1 LKRWLGAATTMIL
14 LELDRVASC
23 RGSGV
28 ALENVSLTIDSGEM
42 VVVWGERRSGR
53 STLLRIA
60 AGIDPPDDGTVRF
73 QGRDLADWGSEV
85 LGDEIG
91 YCRRGFRPERGL
103 TVLDQLISSQFARKV
118 PQATALTRACGALER
133 VGAAWCSQLPVRD
146 LKTEE
151 IVVVAIARA
160 LTAEP
165 RLLIVDEP
173 TIGVDPLKR
182 DDILKLL
189 RSLADD
195 GVAILASAGEG
206 TAMLG
211 ADRVLSLGKGTLRG
225 ELRPDLAPVT
235 ELERHR
241 QARG

>member
-1 LKRWLGAATTMIL
+1 MSL
-14 LELDRVASC
+14 LELDHVASC
-23 RGSGV
+23 RGSRV
-28 ALENVSLTIDSGEM
+28 ALEDVSLTIDAGEM

-60 AGIDPPDDGTVRF
+60 AGIEPPTRGTVRF
-73 QGRDLADWGSEV
+73 QGSDLADRGADI

-118 PQATALTRACGALER
+118 TQATALTRACRALER
-133 VGAAWCSQLPVRD
+133 VGAGWCAQLPARD
-146 LKTEE
+146 LKTDET
-151 IVVVAIARA
+151 VVVAIARA
-160 LTAEP
+160 LTADP

-173 TIGVDPLKR
+173 TIGVEPLKR

-189 RSLADD
+189 RSLADE

-206 TAMLG
+206 TAVLG
-211 ADRVLSLGKGTLRG
+211 ADRVLSLGNGTLRG
-225 ELRPDLAPVT
+225 ELEPDLAPVT

-241 QARG
+241 RARG

>member
-1 LKRWLGAATTMIL
+1 MSL

-28 ALENVSLTIDSGEM
+28 ALESVSLTIDAGEM

-60 AGIDPPDDGTVRF
+60 AGIEPPDQGTVRF
-73 QGRDLADWGSEV
+73 QGRDVAERGAEM
-85 LGDEIG
+85 LGDGIG

-118 PQATALTRACGALER
+118 PQATALTRACKALER
-133 VGAAWCSQLPVRD
+133 VGADWCAQLPAGE

-151 IVVVAIARA
+151 TVVVAIARA
-160 LTAEP
+160 LIAGP

-189 RSLADD
+189 RSLADE
-195 GVAILASAGEG
+195 GIAILASAGEG

-211 ADRVLSLGKGTLRG
+211 ADRVLSLGNGRLRG
-225 ELRPDLAPVT
+225 ELEPDLAPVT
-235 ELERHR
+235 ELEHHR
-241 QARG
+241 RARG

>member
-1 LKRWLGAATTMIL
+1 MSL
-14 LELDRVASC
+14 LELDHVGSRSD
-23 RGSGV
+23 SGV
-28 ALENVSLTIDSGEM
+28 ALEGVSLTIDAGEM

-60 AGIDPPDDGTVRF
+60 AGIEPPDQGTVRF
-73 QGRDLADWGSEV
+73 QGRDLAGRGVEM

-91 YCRRGFRPERGL
+91 YCRHGFRPERGL

-118 PQATALTRACGALER
+118 PQEIALTRSCKALER
-133 VGAAWCSQLPVRD
+133 VGAGAYAQLSARD

-151 IVVVAIARA
+151 TVVVAIARA
-160 LTAEP
+160 LTGDP

-189 RSLADD
+189 RSLADE
-195 GVAILASAGEG
+195 GVAILSSAGEG

-211 ADRVLSLGKGTLRG
+211 ANRVLSLGRGTLRG
-225 ELRPDLAPVT
+225 ELEPDLAPVT
-235 ELERHR
+235 ELEHHR
-241 QARG
+241 RARG

>member
-1 LKRWLGAATTMIL
+1 MSL

-23 RGSGV
+23 RGPGV
-28 ALENVSLTIDSGEM
+28 ALEGVSLTIDPGEM

-60 AGIDPPDDGTVRF
+60 AGIEPPDHGTVRF
-73 QGRDLADWGSEV
+73 QGRDLTDRGSEM
-85 LGDEIG
+85 LGDQIG

-103 TVLDQLISSQFARKV
+103 TVLEQLISSQFARKV
-118 PQATALTRACGALER
+118 PQATALTRASRALER
-133 VGAAWCSQLPVRD
+133 VGAGWCAQLPAGE

-189 RSLADD
+189 RSLADE

-211 ADRVLSLGKGTLRG
+211 ADRVLSLGKGALRG

-235 ELERHR
+235 ELEHHR